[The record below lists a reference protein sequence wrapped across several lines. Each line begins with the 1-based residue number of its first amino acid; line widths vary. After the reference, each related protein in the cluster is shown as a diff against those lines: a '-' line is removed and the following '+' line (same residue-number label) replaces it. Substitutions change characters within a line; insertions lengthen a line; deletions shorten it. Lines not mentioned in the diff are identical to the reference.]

1 MKIYRYDDE
10 GVFLREDEGYLDPE
24 ETKKQGKE
32 IYMLPANST
41 FTAPPKTNNDEI
53 AIFKNGIWRIE
64 KDYRVQYS
72 CNEEL
77 NIAIVD
83 YIGSL
88 KDGFILITKDEADK
102 IQNDRLYYIVSDGK
116 LVENPNYEA
125 DKKEVEEQR
134 VKQLTVTKR
143 VFALALQKLGI
154 TYTQLKEL
162 IATNEQ
168 AQLEWDLCV
177 ELERSNPL
185 LDTMASQLSITPKQ
199 LDYIF
204 KVANGEEV

>member
-1 MKIYRYDDE
+1 M
-10 GVFLREDEGYLDPE
+10 
-24 ETKKQGKE
+24 
-32 IYMLPANST
+32 
-41 FTAPPKTNNDEI
+41 
-53 AIFKNGIWRIE
+53 
-64 KDYRVQYS
+64 
-72 CNEEL
+72 

-125 DKKEVEEQR
+125 DKKEVEEQH

-204 KVANGEEV
+204 KVTNGEEV

>member
-10 GVFLREDEGYLDPE
+10 GVFLTEDEGYLDPE

-64 KDYRVQYS
+64 KDYRGQYS

-185 LDTMASQLSITPKQ
+185 LDKMASRLDITSEQ

-204 KVANGEEV
+204 KVANGEEI